1 MLTRA
6 LASLLLFFTLAVGG
20 TTAAQDWTHYDNARF
35 GFSVAIPRAF
45 EPQGESDNGDGQS
58 FALAGRPALLSAWG
72 GYLMSDFEDEIASAI
87 EAEAANGWLL
97 VERNTSPRWATW
109 SAGKGGRVLLQRV
122 ILLCDGI
129 SFAAFRLEYSQA
141 DRNLIDPMIDRITPS
156 LAGGSC

>member
-1 MLTRA
+1 MHIRA
-6 LASLLLFFTLAVGG
+6 LASVLLFLTLAVSGS
-20 TTAAQDWTHYDNARF
+20 AAAENWTHYDNARF
-35 GFSVAIPRAF
+35 GFSIAIPPAF
-45 EPQGESDNGDGQS
+45 TPQGESDNDDGQS

-97 VERNTSPRWATW
+97 GERSTGPRWAIW
-109 SAGKGGRVLLQRV
+109 SAGKGGRILLQRV

-156 LAGGSC
+156 LAGETC